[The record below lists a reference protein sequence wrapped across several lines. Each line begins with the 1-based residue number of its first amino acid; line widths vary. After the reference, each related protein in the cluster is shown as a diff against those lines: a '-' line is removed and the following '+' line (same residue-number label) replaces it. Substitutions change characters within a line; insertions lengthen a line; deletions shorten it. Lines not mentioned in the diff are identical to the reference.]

1 MITFASKKNWID
13 ESTPSQKGY
22 PSIIEPI
29 TYLIGCCYPHM
40 VGYTSFSDMGDFY
53 FVGNTYITPAHR
65 GHGLYS
71 RLLSERNEYLHD
83 KPKITLANPIEDT
96 TLEILE
102 QQVAK
107 QGGLA
112 VDTYDEVSDIM
123 KREVYEVLSAL
134 PMFVYR

>member
-1 MITFASKKNWID
+1 MVVAIHTWSATHRFPIWAI
-13 ESTPSQKGY
+13 
-22 PSIIEPI
+22 SISWATLTLHPRI
-29 TYLIGCCYPHM
+29 
-40 VGYTSFSDMGDFY
+40 
-53 FVGNTYITPAHR
+53 

>member
-22 PSIIEPI
+22 PPIIEPI

-53 FVGNTYITPAHR
+53 FVGNTYITPVHR
-65 GHGLYS
+65 GQGLYS

-96 TLEILE
+96 NPEILE
-102 QQVAK
+102 HQVTK
-107 QGGLA
+107 QGGIP
-112 VDTYDEVSDIM
+112 VDSYEEVSDIM
-123 KREVYEVLSAL
+123 AREIYEVLSAL